1 MYNSLDSLIYQKH
14 DEKASRIDAIWD
26 YRGDKINVEEI
37 NPAELKFDLIKSPEM
52 KADIVL
58 EQRAIPLKRELKII
72 DEMRSLISLAD
83 ERIAAVNQEASVIQ
97 SQIDA
102 LNKEVEE
109 IKKKNE
115 GMPEAFQHLS
125 DLVISANQEEVKPL
139 EQALASKKR
148 SIALIQANIKKKL
161 GADYTNTR
169 ECLATLA
176 QNQSEIES
184 QIALLQQKRD
194 SLIEE
199 FKNQYLQQKTQ
210 LQSIPK
216 LVKTLCK
223 NILENCSE

>member
-1 MYNSLDSLIYQKH
+1 MDSNK
-14 DEKASRIDAIWD
+14 

-83 ERIAAVNQEASVIQ
+83 ERIAAVNQEATVIQ

-109 IKKKNE
+109 IKKKKE

-139 EQALASKKR
+139 EQR
-148 SIALIQANIKKKL
+148 NMSIKL
-161 GADYTNTR
+161 
-169 ECLATLA
+169 
-176 QNQSEIES
+176 SH
-184 QIALLQQKRD
+184 
-194 SLIEE
+194 
-199 FKNQYLQQKTQ
+199 KNKIY
-210 LQSIPK
+210 
-216 LVKTLCK
+216 
-223 NILENCSE
+223 

>member
-1 MYNSLDSLIYQKH
+1 
-14 DEKASRIDAIWD
+14 
-26 YRGDKINVEEI
+26 
-37 NPAELKFDLIKSPEM
+37 
-52 KADIVL
+52 
-58 EQRAIPLKRELKII
+58 
-72 DEMRSLISLAD
+72 MRSLISLAD
-83 ERIAAVNQEASVIQ
+83 ERIAAVNQEATVIQ

-148 SIALIQANIKKKL
+148 SIALLQANIKKKL

-184 QIALLQQKRD
+184 Q
-194 SLIEE
+194 
-199 FKNQYLQQKTQ
+199 YLQQKTQ

>member
-1 MYNSLDSLIYQKH
+1 
-14 DEKASRIDAIWD
+14 
-26 YRGDKINVEEI
+26 
-37 NPAELKFDLIKSPEM
+37 M
-52 KADIVL
+52 KADIIM

-72 DEMRSLISLAD
+72 EEMRSLISLAD
-83 ERIAAVNQEASVIQ
+83 ERIAAVNQEAVGIQ

-139 EQALASKKR
+139 EQALSAKKR
-148 SIALIQANIKKKL
+148 AIALIQSNIKKKL
-161 GADYTNTR
+161 DANYTDTK
-169 ECLATLA
+169 ECLTTLA
-176 QNQSEIES
+176 KKRSEIIR
-184 QIALLQQKRD
+184 QIALLQQERD
-194 SLIEE
+194 TLIEE
-199 FKNQYLQQKTQ
+199 FKSQYRQQKTQ

-216 LVKTLCK
+216 LVKALCK